1 MASQLI
7 QRAQQ
12 AFERKDYASALDLLQ
27 AVIAER
33 PSFADVRHLA
43 GLCLGF
49 LGRPDEALGELDAAL
64 QLNPGYIEA
73 HVSRALLLQ
82 ELGRYDEAR
91 AAFEAASR
99 CERAVHGRY
108 PAAVTARLANAH
120 ADLAD
125 LYMAAGAAD
134 EAAAQYARALELRP
148 QFHDIRN
155 RLAAALLELGRTE
168 QAVAELRA
176 VLEGNPGFLAAR
188 LNLGLAYHRQGRF
201 GQAATEWRQCAG
213 QQPDDP
219 QVRAY
224 LALLEKQGVDEPED

>member
-1 MASQLI
+1 MVLQLI

-12 AFERKDYASALDLLQ
+12 AFERKDYASALELLQ
-27 AVIAER
+27 SVIAER
-33 PSFADVRHLA
+33 PSFADIRHLA

-91 AAFEAASR
+91 AAFDAACR
-99 CERAVHGRY
+99 FERAGHGRY
-108 PAAVTARLANAH
+108 PAAVTARLANTH
-120 ADLAD
+120 AELAD

-134 EAAAQYARALELRP
+134 EAAIQYTRALELRP
-148 QFHDIRN
+148 LFHDIRN
-155 RLAAALLELGRTE
+155 RLAAAMLELGRTE
-168 QAVAELRA
+168 EAVAELLV

-188 LNLGLAYHRQGRF
+188 LNLGLAYHRQGRVQ
-201 GQAATEWRQCAG
+201 QAAAEWRQCAG
-213 QQPDDP
+213 QQPDHP

-224 LALLEKQGVDEPED
+224 LALLEKQGVVEPEN